1 MKLISTSKNYGF
13 TIVELLIVIV
23 VIAILASISIVSY
36 NGIQNRAKA
45 TAAAST
51 AKNVATKA
59 EMANTF
65 KSAYPGVIADF
76 NDNSES
82 KIAGSG
88 LVLVTAAASVTSTNG
103 TNTVSYEK
111 CTAGTPTAVVGGVR
125 IGAFDYNTGSGIIYT
140 YLGNATA
147 TNASTCTAWTGVAG
161 S

>member
-88 LVLVTAAASVTSTNG
+88 LILVAAPTSVTSANG

-111 CTAGTPTAVVGGVR
+111 CTAGAALGGAR
-125 IGAFDYNTGSGIIYT
+125 IGAFDYSTGSGWIYT
-140 YLGNATA
+140 YLGNAS
-147 TNASTCTAWTGVAG
+147 ASTACTTWTGVAG

>member
-1 MKLISTSKNYGF
+1 MAHSINKLRGF

-88 LVLVTAAASVTSTNG
+88 LILVAAATSLTSTNG

-111 CTAGTPTAVVGGVR
+111 CTGSGAAAGGAR
-125 IGAFDYNTGSGIIYT
+125 IGAFDYNTGSGTVYT

-147 TNASTCTAWTGVAG
+147 ANAGTCTAWTGIAG